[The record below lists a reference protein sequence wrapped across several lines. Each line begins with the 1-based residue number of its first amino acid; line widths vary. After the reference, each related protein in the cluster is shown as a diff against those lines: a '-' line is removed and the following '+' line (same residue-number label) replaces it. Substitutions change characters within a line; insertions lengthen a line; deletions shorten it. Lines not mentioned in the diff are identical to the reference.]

1 MTGWLRRTLTRRQFI
16 GASAVSAVALAA
28 ACGDDGHGG
37 QAVGGGASPTAP
49 RTAPADGVTPAASP
63 TQAQTPTPA
72 CGDDDEPTLEQTEG
86 PFFTPD
92 SPERASLLE
101 PGMAGERLVVS
112 GFVLTTGCRPVAGAL
127 LDFWQADD
135 AGEYDNEG
143 YRLRGHQFAGEDGAF
158 RLETIV
164 PGLYPGRTRHIHV
177 KAQAPGQP
185 VLTTQLCFPDEPAN
199 EADGI
204 FSQALLMDVQD
215 AAQGKTATF
224 TFALDVA

>member
-1 MTGWLRRTLTRRQFI
+1 MTLWQRTKVTRRAFV
-16 GASAVSAVALAA
+16 GAPIVGAVLVMLGCDSDDAPAGGSASPVPTGAPPATSAVSATEPQALA
-28 ACGDDGHGG
+28 
-37 QAVGGGASPTAP
+37 
-49 RTAPADGVTPAASP
+49 
-63 TQAQTPTPA
+63 PTPA
-72 CGDDDEPTLEQTEG
+72 CSDEDDVTPEQTEG

-185 VLTTQLCFPDEPAN
+185 VLTTQLYFPDEPAN